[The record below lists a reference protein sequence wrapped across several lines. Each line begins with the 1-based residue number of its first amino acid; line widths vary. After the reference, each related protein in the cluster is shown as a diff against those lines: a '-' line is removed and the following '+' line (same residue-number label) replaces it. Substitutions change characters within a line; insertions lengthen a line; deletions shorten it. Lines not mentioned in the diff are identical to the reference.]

1 MTQMCRGG
9 HPDLH
14 IQPLMV
20 VMMTLMV
27 MMMAAVMVVM
37 ATMAQMCCSHLDIQS
52 RHSLMDDYEDFFICI
67 LFLLQPCRLQ
77 LCTFASKN
85 LNQSQLSS
93 SPWFS
98 PDDDQNQRW
107 PFPLWTF
114 AGERFRGTQR
124 GFKQSWDLELV
135 VLFFWSVTDRLK
147 I

>member
-1 MTQMCRGG
+1 MTMKRLYRIWEEEAEEAVGTM
-9 HPDLH
+9 LRA
-14 IQPLMV
+14 LESLTMRRRRRRRRRMKMMMMTAM

-52 RHSLMDDYEDFFICI
+52 RQSLMDGYEDFFICI

-93 SPWFS
+93 SP
-98 PDDDQNQRW
+98 
-107 PFPLWTF
+107 
-114 AGERFRGTQR
+114 
-124 GFKQSWDLELV
+124 
-135 VLFFWSVTDRLK
+135 
-147 I
+147 

>member
-52 RHSLMDDYEDFFICI
+52 RHSLMDDYEEFFYLHSLSFAALQIATLHFCI
-67 LFLLQPCRLQ
+67 EELE
-77 LCTFASKN
+77 SKPIVK
-85 LNQSQLSS
+85 QSLIF
-93 SPWFS
+93 PPV
-98 PDDDQNQRW
+98 PDDDQNQR
-107 PFPLWTF
+107 
-114 AGERFRGTQR
+114 
-124 GFKQSWDLELV
+124 
-135 VLFFWSVTDRLK
+135 
-147 I
+147 

>member
-27 MMMAAVMVVM
+27 MMMAVVKVVM

-52 RHSLMDDYEDFFICI
+52 RQSLMDDYEDFFICI

-85 LNQSQLSS
+85 LNQSQLSG
-93 SPWFS
+93 SP
-98 PDDDQNQRW
+98 
-107 PFPLWTF
+107 
-114 AGERFRGTQR
+114 
-124 GFKQSWDLELV
+124 
-135 VLFFWSVTDRLK
+135 
-147 I
+147 